1 MREEGHREMTSDMRQ
16 ATDSDKRQATRDRR
30 WSTGAP
36 TPVIG
41 KSGGFR
47 KTISFGL
54 TCLVYY
60 ATEIFCRRNFGLKN
74 DPLGKTFGQMVGAA
88 RSAKQNIVEGSSRA
102 GTSRETELRLYDVA
116 KGSLEELAG
125 DYEDFLFSRGELP
138 WSENDPRWIK
148 ANNLKFDVF
157 EGRDDLR
164 HGFFVHLAEMRRRF
178 APTIENENPVT
189 AANAL
194 LVTIDRA
201 CSLLRRQMDALGE
214 EFREQGGFT
223 EHLTKVR
230 LERREAVAA
239 SDESP
244 KCPKCGGPMRKQM
257 AKRGKNAGNPF
268 WSCAAYPNCTGTR
281 KWEWR

>member
-1 MREEGHREMTSDMRQ
+1 MTCDTRH
-16 ATDSDKRQATRDRR
+16 ATGFDTRHAT
-30 WSTGAP
+30 SNGLGATGGY

-47 KTISFGL
+47 KTLSFGL
-54 TCLVYY
+54 VCLVYY

-125 DYEDFLFSRGELP
+125 DYEDFLFSHGELP
-138 WSENDPRWIK
+138 WSENDPKWIK
-148 ANNLKFDVF
+148 AKNLKFDVF
-157 EGRDDLR
+157 EGREDLR

-178 APTIENENPVT
+178 APAIENEDPVI

-230 LERREAVAA
+230 LEHRNEMAA
-239 SDESP
+239 ADVNAP

-257 AKRGKNAGNPF
+257 AKRGKNAGNSF
-268 WSCAAYPNCTGTR
+268 WSCAAYPNCNGTR
-281 KWEWR
+281 KWEWK

>member
-1 MREEGHREMTSDMRQ
+1 MTRDMRQ
-16 ATDSDKRQATRDRR
+16 AT
-30 WSTGAP
+30 GEGP
-36 TPVIG
+36 MPVIG

-47 KTISFGL
+47 KTLSFGL

-60 ATEIFCRRNFGLKN
+60 ATELFCRRNFDLKN

-125 DYEDFLFSRGELP
+125 DYEDFLIARGELP
-138 WSENDPRWIK
+138 WSENDPK
-148 ANNLKFDVF
+148 AVKARNLEFDIF
-157 EGRDDLR
+157 EAHDDLR
-164 HGFFVHLAEMRRRF
+164 HNFAAHLLEMRRRF
-178 APTIENENPVT
+178 APAIENEDPVV

-201 CSLLRRQMDALGE
+201 CSLLRRQMDRLGE
-214 EFREQGGFT
+214 AFREQGGFT

-230 LERREAVAA
+230 LEHRETAA
-239 SDESP
+239 AIGETP
-244 KCPKCGGPMRKQM
+244 KCPKCGGPMLKQM
-257 AKRGKNAGNPF
+257 AKKGANAGNPF
-268 WSCAAYPNCTGTR
+268 WSCAAYPNCNGTR
-281 KWEWR
+281 KWDRE

>member
-1 MREEGHREMTSDMRQ
+1 MTCDTRRTTSESDTLQ
-16 ATDSDKRQATRDRR
+16 ATS
-30 WSTGAP
+30 GP

-47 KTISFGL
+47 KTLSYGL
-54 TCLVYY
+54 TSLVYY
-60 ATEIFCRRNFGLKN
+60 ATELFCRRNFGLKN

-125 DYEDFLFSRGELP
+125 DYEDFLISRGELP
-138 WSENDPRWIK
+138 WSENDPK
-148 ANNLKFDVF
+148 AVKARNLKFDVF
-157 EGRDDLR
+157 EARDDLR
-164 HGFFVHLAEMRRRF
+164 HNFAAHLMEMRKRF
-178 APTIENENPVT
+178 APAIENDDPVI

-201 CSLLRRQMDALGE
+201 CSLLRRQMDRLGE

-230 LERREAVAA
+230 LEHRNEMVAA
-239 SDESP
+239 DIDAP
-244 KCPKCGGPMRKQM
+244 KCPKCGGPMRKMM
-257 AKRGKNAGNPF
+257 AKKGANAGNPF
-268 WSCAAYPNCTGTR
+268 WSCAAYPNCNGTR
-281 KWEWR
+281 KWEWK

>member
-1 MREEGHREMTSDMRQ
+1 MANDTHQT
-16 ATDSDKRQATRDRR
+16 ADRP
-30 WSTGAP
+30 AP

-41 KSGGFR
+41 PSGGFR
-47 KTISFGL
+47 RTVSFGL

-60 ATEIFCRRNFGLKN
+60 ATELFCRRNFNLRN

-125 DYEDFLFSRGELP
+125 DFEDFLLSRGELP
-138 WSENDPRWIK
+138 WSESDPR
-148 ANNLKFDVF
+148 AVRARALKFDRF
-157 EGRDDLR
+157 EVHDDLR
-164 HGFFVHLAEMRRRF
+164 HHFGAHLLAMRKRF
-178 APTIENENPVT
+178 APALENEDPFV

-201 CSLLRRQMDALGE
+201 CSLLRRQMDRLGE
-214 EFREQGGFT
+214 EFRERGGFT

-230 LERREAVAA
+230 LERRAEAAHADVDA
-239 SDESP
+239 P

-257 AKRGKNAGNPF
+257 AKKGANAGNPF
-268 WSCAAYPNCTGTR
+268 WSCAAYPNCNGTR
-281 KWEWR
+281 KWEWK